1 MDPNR
6 PQVRPGPALDAESV
20 KRLTNDQV
28 VIRLINTI
36 NHLSRWLSPV
46 HDHSRLERAVR
57 RGEPSVKDL
66 VLRLRDE
73 ERRIYPLMY
82 AIATR
87 DNPDLDR
94 LPVLEP
100 TEAEL
105 RHDRE
110 APVLEIQ
117 AECRRLRQSTTSLL
131 RSLPD
136 VSWQRTGYSR
146 SMGTVS
152 IRGLA
157 EQLLLHDQ
165 LVLAALNDTL
175 DRVGARHG
183 IAEASKASLAEL
195 QRLSPAPTS

>member
-6 PQVRPGPALDAESV
+6 PQVRIGPPLDAESV

-46 HDHSRLERAVR
+46 HDHARLERAVR
-57 RGEPSVKDL
+57 RGESSVKEL

-73 ERRIYPLMY
+73 ERRIFPLMH

-94 LPVLEP
+94 LPVLMP

-136 VSWQRTGYSR
+136 VSWQRAGQSR
-146 SMGTVS
+146 TVGKQT

-157 EQLLLHDQ
+157 EHLLLFDQ
-165 LVLAALNDTL
+165 GVLTELNQTL
-175 DRVGARHG
+175 ERVGAREG
-183 IAEASKASLAEL
+183 IAEVSKASFAEL
-195 QRLSPAPTS
+195 QQLSPAGSS

>member
-6 PQVRPGPALDAESV
+6 PQVRIGAPLDEESV

-57 RGEPSVKDL
+57 RNEPSVKDL

-73 ERRIYPLMY
+73 ERRIYPLMH
-82 AIATR
+82 AIAIR

-94 LPVLEP
+94 LPVLEV
-100 TEAEL
+100 TEEQR
-105 RHDRE
+105 RHDEE
-110 APVLEIQ
+110 APVLEVQ

-136 VSWQRTGYSR
+136 VSWQRTGHSR
-146 SMGTVS
+146 TIGRQS

-165 LVLAALNDTL
+165 YVLSELNQTL
-175 DRVGARHG
+175 ERVGAREG
-183 IAEASKASLAEL
+183 IAEVSKASFAEL
-195 QRLSPAPTS
+195 QQLSPAASS

>member
-6 PQVRPGPALDAESV
+6 PQVRIGPPLDAESV
-20 KRLTNDQV
+20 RQLTNDQV

-36 NHLSRWLSPV
+36 SHLSRWLSPV
-46 HDHSRLERAVR
+46 HDHTRLERAVY

-73 ERRIYPLMY
+73 ERRIFPLMY

-87 DNPDLDR
+87 DNPNLDE
-94 LPVLEP
+94 LPVLQP
-100 TEAEL
+100 TEADL
-105 RHDRE
+105 LHDRE

-136 VSWQRTGYSR
+136 VSWQRTGQSR
-146 SMGTVS
+146 VIGKQT

-157 EQLLLHDQ
+157 DQLLLHDQ
-165 LVLAALNDTL
+165 HVLSELDRALN
-175 DRVGARHG
+175 RVGAREG
-183 IAEASKASLAEL
+183 IAAVSKVSFEEL
-195 QRLSPAPTS
+195 QKLSPTGSS

>member
-1 MDPNR
+1 MDPKR
-6 PQVRPGPALDAESV
+6 PQVRIGPPLDATSV
-20 KRLTNDQV
+20 KLLTNDQV

-36 NHLSRWLSPV
+36 NHLSRWLSPI

-110 APVLEIQ
+110 APVLEVQ

-165 LVLAALNDTL
+165 LVLTALNDTL
-175 DRVGARHG
+175 ERVGARHG
-183 IAEASKASLAEL
+183 VAEVSKASFAEL
-195 QRLSPAPTS
+195 QQLSPAPTS

>member
-6 PQVRPGPALDAESV
+6 PQVRIGPPLDAESV
-20 KRLTNDQV
+20 KQLTNDQV

-36 NHLSRWLSPV
+36 SHLSRWLSPV
-46 HDHSRLERAVR
+46 HDHTRLERAVY

-66 VLRLRDE
+66 VLRLREE
-73 ERRIYPLMY
+73 ERRIFPLMY

-87 DNPDLDR
+87 DNPNLDE
-94 LPVLEP
+94 LPVLQP
-100 TEAEL
+100 TEADL
-105 RHDRE
+105 QHDRE

-136 VSWQRTGYSR
+136 VSWQRTGQSR
-146 SMGTVS
+146 VMGKQT

-157 EQLLLHDQ
+157 DQLLLHDQ
-165 LVLAALNDTL
+165 HVLSELDRALN
-175 DRVGARHG
+175 RVGAREG
-183 IAEASKASLAEL
+183 IAAVSKVSFEEL
-195 QRLSPAPTS
+195 QKLSPTGSS

>member
-6 PQVRPGPALDAESV
+6 PQVRVGPPLDAESV
-20 KRLTNDQV
+20 KKLTNDQV
-28 VIRLINTI
+28 VIRLVNTI
-36 NHLSRWLSPV
+36 SHLSRWLSPV
-46 HDHSRLERAVR
+46 HDHNRLERAVR

-73 ERRIYPLMY
+73 ERRVFPLMH
-82 AIATR
+82 AIANR

-94 LPVLEP
+94 LPVLYP

-110 APVLEIQ
+110 APVLELQ

-136 VSWQRTGYSR
+136 VSWQRTGQSR
-146 SMGTVS
+146 VIGKQT

-157 EQLLLHDQ
+157 DQLLLHDQ
-165 LVLAALNDTL
+165 EVLAELNRTL
-175 DRVGARHG
+175 DRVGARDG
-183 IAEASKASLAEL
+183 IAEVSKASLTDL
-195 QRLSPAPTS
+195 QRLSPSAAS

>member
-6 PQVRPGPALDAESV
+6 PQVRLGPALDAESV

-110 APVLEIQ
+110 APVLEVQ

-165 LVLAALNDTL
+165 LVLTALNDTL
-175 DRVGARHG
+175 ERVGARHG
-183 IAEASKASLAEL
+183 VAEVSKASFAEL
-195 QRLSPAPTS
+195 QQLSPAPTS